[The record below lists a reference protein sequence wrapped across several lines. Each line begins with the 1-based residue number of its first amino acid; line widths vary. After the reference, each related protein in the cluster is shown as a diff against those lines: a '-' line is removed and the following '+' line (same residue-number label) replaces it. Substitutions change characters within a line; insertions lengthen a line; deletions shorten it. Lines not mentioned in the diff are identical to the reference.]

1 MTIAFMGLFVALLS
15 EALDQKPGPV
25 LLAFALLVG
34 FASVVYWHFTDD
46 LRFYRWVQRV
56 PLLTIPVVVVLFR
69 GGYSHRWLL
78 LLALGFYLLAKLT
91 ETYDR
96 EILAMTHRVVSG
108 HTVKHVFAA
117 GSCLVLLQML
127 RKRRAIGR
135 CR

>member
-15 EALDQKPGPV
+15 EALEQKTGPV
-25 LLAFALLVG
+25 LLAFALLLG
-34 FASVVYWHFTDD
+34 FASVTYWHFTDD

-96 EILAMTHRVVSG
+96 EILAMTHRVGSG
-108 HTVKHVFAA
+108 HTVKHAFAA
-117 GSCLVLLQML
+117 GSCLVPLQML
-127 RKRRAIGR
+127 RKRRVIAD
-135 CR
+135 